1 MLKICLK
8 HDVCQYCLNVQ
19 QREQFKWPNT
29 LQRSQME
36 NCRNH
41 LNFSV
46 RKKNI
51 KNKGKLHLHHNKSFQ
66 TLFKKQIICSH
77 AKTNSTILI
86 YHTGT
91 SARTGFYCHMKWE
104 LFFLELEHIKGLVHT
119 GIKKVPHVHI

>member
-1 MLKICLK
+1 MMCVNIVLMCSKENNLSGQILFKDHRWKIAEIIWIL
-8 HDVCQYCLNVQ
+8 VS
-19 QREQFKWPNT
+19 E
-29 LQRSQME
+29 
-36 NCRNH
+36 
-41 LNFSV
+41 
-46 RKKNI
+46 KKNI